1 MSAGGR
7 KNPLCCDVRSSW
19 QQNPSEQG
27 KSKQE
32 PLVNLVLLSWVFP
45 RTFLGASDSLPGPSC
60 VHCPAFSH
68 PGECH
73 PMSPKPPTACVQGQG
88 WAVQQHPELRNIH
101 LQLGVACVTTHA
113 NMKIILLSLHFFYLQ
128 WFFLIFWQFMRNLS
142 HHQPAVMGPKRHR
155 FGAGGS
161 SAALWESAGWKRLIQ
176 SVTSLTIDFKVIS
189 SSKNNESFFLALQDK
204 YGSNIFWNCH
214 GNLSLCGFVKVCW

>member
-32 PLVNLVLLSWVFP
+32 SLVNLVLLSWVFP

-68 PGECH
+68 PGKCH

-128 WFFLIFWQFMRNLS
+128 WFFFNILAIYEKLVTSSACSNGTQKTQIWSRWELCSFMGISRMEKADSKCNKLD
-142 HHQPAVMGPKRHR
+142 HR
-155 FGAGGS
+155 F
-161 SAALWESAGWKRLIQ
+161 
-176 SVTSLTIDFKVIS
+176 
-189 SSKNNESFFLALQDK
+189 
-204 YGSNIFWNCH
+204 
-214 GNLSLCGFVKVCW
+214 